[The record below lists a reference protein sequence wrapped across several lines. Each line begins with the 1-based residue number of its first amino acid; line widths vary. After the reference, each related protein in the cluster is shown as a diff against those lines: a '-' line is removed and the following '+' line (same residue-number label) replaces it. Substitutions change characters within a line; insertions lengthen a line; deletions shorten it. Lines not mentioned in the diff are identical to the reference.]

1 MNNEYIVELKKITK
15 RFGGVTALFEVN
27 LELREAEILALV
39 GDNGAG
45 KSTLIKILSGVYMAN
60 SGEIFFKGKKVDINS
75 PQDSWKLGIST
86 IFQELA
92 LAEKM
97 NVIDNIFIGHEP
109 KKRFLGIPILDK
121 MQMQNRAKQ
130 LLERVG
136 TQISYPG
143 ERVMNL
149 SGGQRQ
155 AVAISRAL
163 NLGSE
168 IIIMDEPTA
177 ALGVAETRR
186 VLDFIK
192 QLKQQGT
199 SVILIS
205 HNLPQVFSV
214 SDEIIVLRHGKRVEK
229 KKVDETDENEI
240 VKAITGVI

>member
-1 MNNEYIVELKKITK
+1 MKNEYIVELRKITK
-15 RFGGVTALFEVN
+15 RFGGLTALSNVD
-27 LELREAEILALV
+27 LELRATEILGLV

-45 KSTLIKILSGVYMAN
+45 KSTLIKILSGVHTAD
-60 SGEIFFKGKKVDINS
+60 SGEIFFKGERVAINNA
-75 PQDSWKLGIST
+75 QDSWKLGIST

-109 KKRFLGIPILDK
+109 KKRVMGIPILDK
-121 MQMQNRAKQ
+121 PQMYGRAKQ

-136 TQISYPG
+136 TEIDSLG
-143 ERVMNL
+143 ERVMTL

-163 NLGSE
+163 NLGAE

-177 ALGVAETRR
+177 ALGVTETRK

-192 QLKQQGT
+192 QLKEQGT
-199 SVILIS
+199 SVILIT
-205 HNLPQVFSV
+205 HNLPQIFSV
-214 SDEIIVLRHGKRVEK
+214 ADEIIVLRHGERVAKRKVE
-229 KKVDETDENEI
+229 ETDENEI
-240 VKAITGVI
+240 VKLITGIL